1 MKLGRKMVG
10 IYSTCII
17 LVLTLLVGMPFW
29 AIAADTIK
37 IGDLEPL
44 SGPSERWGK
53 LFSAG
58 LQFAVDEQNAKGGLF
73 GKKIEIITEDSEL
86 KPDVAVRKAKKLI
99 MEDKINI
106 LASGFGSAISL
117 ACNKVASDYKTLYIN
132 FGSMSDQ
139 AQGGE
144 FFSRYGFRVIQ
155 NAHSLHTASALL
167 MVGKPYKR
175 FYIMAQDY
183 VFSYDA
189 AKVFKE
195 QLKILVPNA
204 QIVGEDYAPIGTKDF
219 APYITKIIAAKA
231 DFVFSPA
238 TPPDITNFIR
248 QARAMGLKAPFPFL
262 TQIVEIAVELKDD
275 AAGVYY
281 VDQYSLRTNT
291 PENQELI
298 KRYHERYKNDKDF
311 WLWWPV
317 GSIGRGLIGWKMAFA
332 ALEKIGSIDP
342 EKVIEGF
349 EGFQW
354 KSPVGLYTM
363 RKCDHQTM
371 LPVYGG
377 IIEAGNNPWYNGS
390 IRADVN
396 FPYEGPKIQMFPADK
411 VSIPA
416 TPAYNPRCK

>member
-58 LQFAVDEQNAKGGLF
+58 LQFAVDEQNVKGGLF

-219 APYITKIIAAKA
+219 APYITKIIASKA

-248 QARAMGLKAPFPFL
+248 QP
-262 TQIVEIAVELKDD
+262 
-275 AAGVYY
+275 
-281 VDQYSLRTNT
+281 
-291 PENQELI
+291 
-298 KRYHERYKNDKDF
+298 
-311 WLWWPV
+311 
-317 GSIGRGLIGWKMAFA
+317 
-332 ALEKIGSIDP
+332 
-342 EKVIEGF
+342 
-349 EGFQW
+349 
-354 KSPVGLYTM
+354 
-363 RKCDHQTM
+363 
-371 LPVYGG
+371 
-377 IIEAGNNPWYNGS
+377 
-390 IRADVN
+390 
-396 FPYEGPKIQMFPADK
+396 
-411 VSIPA
+411 
-416 TPAYNPRCK
+416 